1 MILHTKTSDEIYL
14 LALKYK
20 RFFACV
26 KNWSVEKSEPGR
38 GLALIVPSTRPLADF
53 SPMTTCSWATQRWF
67 ISFAKTRAR
76 IQRIQYPSNESY
88 TYTIDIFKR
97 NLMLTKTIQDFLQG
111 EGIQLFFI
119 TKCEWGLFFLSL
131 ITHFHRELYSK
142 WLWATEAKNEYL
154 FWVSIDV
161 RFKIFLVLEIAY
173 HLYYG
178 VSVL

>member
-1 MILHTKTSDEIYL
+1 MVCSITEYCYPLFVIWLALRAYQKYLAILRANYSVILHTKTSDEIYL

-38 GLALIVPSTRPLADF
+38 GLALIIPSTRPHADF
-53 SPMTTCSWATQRWF
+53 SPMTTWATQRWF

-119 TKCEWGLFFLSL
+119 TKCEFFLSL

-142 WLWATEAKNEYL
+142 WLWATEAKN
-154 FWVSIDV
+154 
-161 RFKIFLVLEIAY
+161 
-173 HLYYG
+173 
-178 VSVL
+178 